1 MTITPRIE
9 LRTGQSLIMTP
20 QMQQAIKLL
29 QLSNVELKEFVE
41 TELIENPLLD
51 RDEGKENLDENME
64 REHGGEDEGLA
75 ENIDTEHLEVESEKD
90 FVSNNVEQKLQENE
104 VSSLDVD
111 DFGNVWD
118 VEDTFQNKN
127 ISPNSLSDRSNQINN
142 FTEYPYSIEQTIK
155 QEISLREHI
164 LNQIQLEIKDHTDRK
179 IAIFLTSYLDEN
191 GRISEDLSELG
202 SQIGCDEKKI
212 ETILLTLQ
220 EFDPAGIFARTLS
233 ECWAIQLRD
242 KDRLDPAME
251 TLLNNIELLKVHDYK
266 QLSQLCK
273 VSVEDIRD
281 MISEIWSLNHN
292 PVELFN
298 DPIIQPV
305 AVDVLMRQ
313 TGNKNFVVEL
323 NSSELPKV
331 LFNNDYYVEICQ
343 NLKTSEE
350 KKYVAEKYQCANWLI
365 KSLHQRATTI
375 LKVATAIVLKQNAF
389 FEHGIEHLIPL
400 ALKDIA
406 EDVEMHESTI
416 SRVTTNKYIDTP
428 RGIFELKYFFSSALD
443 SVDGDNSLSSEAV
456 KHQIKKL
463 IENENMDSILSDD
476 KLVNILHS
484 NGVQIA
490 RRTIAK
496 YRESMKIPS
505 SVDRRRAKR
514 MIF

>member
-29 QLSNVELKEFVE
+29 QLSNIELKEFVE

-51 RDEGKENLDENME
+51 RDEGKENPDENME
-64 REHGGEDEGLA
+64 REHGGEDEGLT
-75 ENIDTEHLEVESEKD
+75 ENIDSELREIETERDL
-90 FVSNNVEQKLQENE
+90 VSNDVEQKLEENE
-104 VSSLDVD
+104 VSSLDID
-111 DFGNVWD
+111 DFSNVWD
-118 VEDTFQNKN
+118 VDHAFQHKN
-127 ISPNSLSDRSNQINN
+127 TSPNSHTDRNSQTNN
-142 FTEYPYSIEQTIK
+142 FTEYPYSIEQNIK
-155 QEISLREHI
+155 QEISLREHL
-164 LNQIQLEIKDHTDRK
+164 LNQIQLDIKDHTDRK
-179 IAIFLTSYLDEN
+179 IAIFLTSHLDEN

-220 EFDPAGIFARTLS
+220 GFDPAGIFARTLS
-233 ECWAIQLRD
+233 ECWAIQLKD
-242 KDRLDPAME
+242 KDRLDPAMK
-251 TLLNNIELLKVHDYK
+251 TLLNNMELLKVHDYK
-266 QLSQLCK
+266 KLSELCK
-273 VSVEDIRD
+273 VSIEDIRD

-292 PVELFN
+292 PVELFS
-298 DPIIQPV
+298 DPIIQTV
-305 AVDVLMRQ
+305 TVDVLMRQ
-313 TGNKNFVVEL
+313 TGDKTFIVEL
-323 NSSELPKV
+323 NSNELPKV
-331 LFNNDYYVEICQ
+331 LLNNDYYVEICQ

-375 LKVATAIVLKQNAF
+375 LKVATAIVVKQNAF

-416 SRVTTNKYIDTP
+416 SRVTTNKYISTP
-428 RGIFELKYFFSSALD
+428 RGIFELKYFFSSALE
-443 SVDGDNSLSSEAV
+443 SVYGGNTLSSEAV
-456 KHQIKKL
+456 KHQIKNL
-463 IENENMDSILSDD
+463 IEKENMDSILSDD
-476 KLVNILHS
+476 KLVNILHK

-505 SVDRRRAKR
+505 SVDRPRAKR
-514 MIF
+514 INF

>member
-29 QLSNVELKEFVE
+29 QLSNIELKEFVE

-64 REHGGEDEGLA
+64 REHGGEDEGLT
-75 ENIDTEHLEVESEKD
+75 ENIDPELTEVDTERDL
-90 FVSNNVEQKLQENE
+90 VSNSVEHKLQEDE

-111 DFGNVWD
+111 DFSNVWD
-118 VEDTFQNKN
+118 VDDTFQNKN
-127 ISPNSLSDRSNQINN
+127 TSPNSHTDHNNQANN
-142 FTEYPYSIEQTIK
+142 FTEYPYSLEQTIK
-155 QEISLREHI
+155 QEISLREHL
-164 LNQIQLEIKDHTDRK
+164 LNQIHLEIKDHTDRK
-179 IAIFLTSYLDEN
+179 IAIFLASYLDEK
-191 GRISEDLSELG
+191 GRISEDLSELS
-202 SQIGCDEKKI
+202 SQIGCNEEKI
-212 ETILLTLQ
+212 ETILITLQ
-220 EFDPAGIFARTLS
+220 EFDPPGIFARTLS
-233 ECWAIQLRD
+233 ECWAIQLKD

-251 TLLNNIELLKVHDYK
+251 TLLSNIELLKAHDYK
-266 QLSQLCK
+266 KLSELCK
-273 VSVEDIRD
+273 VSIEDVRD
-281 MISEIWSLNHN
+281 MIGEIWSLNHN
-292 PVELFN
+292 PVEMFN
-298 DPIIQPV
+298 DPVIQAV
-305 AVDVLMRQ
+305 TVDVLMRQ
-313 TGNKNFVVEL
+313 TGDKNFIVEL
-323 NSSELPKV
+323 NSTELPRV

-343 NLKTSEE
+343 NLKTLEE

-365 KSLHQRATTI
+365 RSLHQRATTI

-389 FEHGIEHLIPL
+389 FEHGVEHLIPL

-416 SRVTTNKYIDTP
+416 SRVTTNKYISTP
-428 RGIFELKYFFSSALD
+428 RGIFELKYFFSSALE
-443 SVDGDNSLSSEAV
+443 SVAGDNTLSSEAV
-456 KHQIKKL
+456 KYQIKKL

-476 KLVNILHS
+476 KLVNILHK

-496 YRESMKIPS
+496 YRESMNIPS

-514 MIF
+514 ISF

>member
-29 QLSNVELKEFVE
+29 QLSSIELKEFVE

-51 RDEGKENLDENME
+51 RDEGKETLDENME
-64 REHGGEDEGLA
+64 REHGGEDEGLT
-75 ENIDTEHLEVESEKD
+75 ENIDPELNEIENEKD
-90 FVSNNVEQKLQENE
+90 FVSNNVEQKLQENG
-104 VSSLDVD
+104 VSSLDID

-118 VEDTFQNKN
+118 VDNTFQNKN
-127 ISPNSLSDRSNQINN
+127 SSPNSHTDRNNQTNN

-155 QEISLREHI
+155 QETSLREHL

-179 IAIFLTSYLDEN
+179 IAVFLTSHLDEN

-202 SQIGCDEKKI
+202 AQIGCDEEKI
-212 ETILLTLQ
+212 GAILFTLQ
-220 EFDPAGIFARTLS
+220 EFDPPGIFARTLS
-233 ECWAIQLRD
+233 ECWAIQLKD

-251 TLLNNIELLKVHDYK
+251 ALLNNMELLKVHDYK
-266 QLSQLCK
+266 KLSQLCR

-298 DPIIQPV
+298 NAIIQPV
-305 AVDVLMRQ
+305 TVDVLMRQ
-313 TGNKNFVVEL
+313 TSDKHFIVEL
-323 NSSELPKV
+323 NSNELPKV

-343 NLKTSEE
+343 SLKTSEE

-365 KSLHQRATTI
+365 RSLHQRATTI

-389 FEHGIEHLIPL
+389 FEHGVEHLIPL

-416 SRVTTNKYIDTP
+416 SRVTTNKYINTP

-443 SVDGDNSLSSEAV
+443 SVDGYNTLSSEAV
-456 KHQIKKL
+456 KHQIRKL
-463 IENENMDSILSDD
+463 IDNENIDSILSDD
-476 KLVNILHS
+476 KLVNILHK

-496 YRESMKIPS
+496 YRESMNIPS

-514 MIF
+514 IIF